1 MRIKLT
7 NREYEY
13 LVENYPCWDDIKD
26 ELSIVNKKNP
36 YFIVI
41 ILNDDKVWQIYKWAK
56 MNVYCVGLE
65 DNDELNAEG
74 KLLENIIDAFEKTVM
89 N

>member
-13 LVENYPCWDDIKD
+13 LAGNYPCWNDIKD

-41 ILNDDKVWQIYKWAK
+41 ILNDDKALQIYRWAK
-56 MNVYCVGLE
+56 MNVYYVGLE

-74 KLLENIIDAFEKTVM
+74 KMLENIIDALEI
-89 N
+89 